1 MVIISYYPFEIK
13 INLPRKYNFMEE
25 AELRRVL
32 STNIKHYRGLRKWS
46 QVVLAEKIGISTN
59 FLADIETG
67 KSWISSLT
75 LTKLANIFEIEVY
88 ELFRS
93 KKTPK
98 DETKET
104 IKNIMND
111 VSVTIEHSLKQITI
125 KYLN

>member
-1 MVIISYYPFEIK
+1 
-13 INLPRKYNFMEE
+13 MEE

-32 STNIKHYRGLRKWS
+32 SDNIKHYRGLRRWP
-46 QVVLAEKIGISTN
+46 QVVLAEKTGISTN

-88 ELFRS
+88 ELFKPKNTS
-93 KKTPK
+93 KDK
-98 DETKET
+98 TKEA
-104 IKNIMND
+104 IKSIMND
-111 VSVTIEHSLKQITI
+111 ISVTIEHSLKQITI

>member
-1 MVIISYYPFEIK
+1 
-13 INLPRKYNFMEE
+13 MEE
-25 AELRRVL
+25 SELRQVL
-32 STNIKHYRGLRKWS
+32 SANIKHYRGLRRWS
-46 QVVLAEKIGISTN
+46 QVVLAEQIGISTN

-88 ELFRS
+88 ELFMP

-98 DETKET
+98 DETKEA
-104 IKNIMND
+104 IKSIVND
-111 VSVTIEHSLKQITI
+111 ISVTIEHSLKQITI